1 VKNYTDQH
9 LDNRSNPEVT
19 LLIVLGAVAAL
30 LVLGF
35 IPFAGLVTYPV
46 RLFSTFVHETSHAL
60 AALVTFGDV
69 HGMVVRGDGSG
80 TTWVSGGSTF
90 LVGTAGYLGTTL
102 FGILML
108 LSTRKTDWSRWALAI
123 TGTIVLLVTSLY
135 AGKGATWPVFLGAA
149 VAVAS
154 LGGALL
160 AAKNNGLRWALVALA
175 VACCGGTMVYLWA
188 TDGLLTWILGLGS
201 ALVLMLGGRF
211 LGGDVAKFAAAFLG
225 VSVALNSLSDIATL
239 AGISAVL
246 PVAHTDAKIMA
257 TAFGGSPI
265 MWSILWGAIALV
277 AVGATCA
284 FLVWEARRFMNRHKA

>member
-1 VKNYTDQH
+1 MKYYTDQH

-69 HGMVVRGDGSG
+69 HGMVVRGDASG

-108 LSTRKTDWSRWALAI
+108 LSTRKTNWSRWALAI
-123 TGTIVLLVTSLY
+123 TGAVVLLVTSLY
-135 AGKGATWPVFLGAA
+135 AGRAATWPVFVG
-149 VAVAS
+149 AS
-154 LGGALL
+154 LALGSIGGGLLLMDKKPLQWALL
-160 AAKNNGLRWALVALA
+160 GFA
-175 VACCGGTMVYLWA
+175 VMCCGGTMAYLWA
-188 TDGLLTWILGLGS
+188 TDGLLTWVLGLGS
-201 ALVLMLGGRF
+201 ASVLLLGGRF
-211 LGGDVAKFAAAFLG
+211 LGGDIAKFAAAFLG
-225 VSVALNSLSDIATL
+225 VSVALNALHDIAVL

-257 TAFGGSPI
+257 SSFGGTPL
-265 MWSILWGAIALV
+265 MWSILWAAIALV
-277 AVGATCA
+277 AVGGTCA
-284 FLVWEARRFMNRHKA
+284 FLVWEARRFMTRHKS